1 MVISIRHVVVNPA
14 RTAACVAIAE
24 KFSVYKFSSYSR
36 RMTTITTNAPETR
49 KEMHINAHLFPQLDG
64 GLPQVNF

>member
-24 KFSVYKFSSYSR
+24 KFSVYKLSSYNR
-36 RMTTITTNAPETR
+36 RMTTTTTTTMTHRDAKEKAQQR
-49 KEMHINAHLFPQLDG
+49 KPFPSA
-64 GLPQVNF
+64 